1 MFDTLTMSV
10 EIFSLVTFVMQF
22 FNSLLMLLLNIN
34 AMFLHMLKVKLK
46 RVIVNELLRSVSFFL
61 QKFSSSGFLLYLIH
75 PVQII
80 WFMQSRMT
88 SSALV
93 LISEFESRCLAFYM
107 AYYAPSVEENSGQN
121 KCICIF
127 FSFHFPQLLF
137 FFPCS
142 ILHSLKASCKCC

>member
-1 MFDTLTMSV
+1 MFDTLMKSV

-46 RVIVNELLRSVSFFL
+46 RVIVNDLLKSVSFFL
-61 QKFSSSGFLLYLIH
+61 QKFSSSGFLLYVIH
-75 PVQII
+75 PVQMI

-93 LISEFESRCLAFYM
+93 LLWESESRCLAFYM

-127 FSFHFPQLLF
+127 FSFHFPQLLLF
-137 FFPCS
+137 FSCR
-142 ILHSLKASCKCC
+142 ILHSLKAS